1 MYDYKIRGR
10 VFIGVIVVAMG
21 LLSLRLAQLQL
32 IQTDDYIIESESNAL
47 QERRVLP
54 ARGAIYDRAGRV
66 VVNNEPSYT
75 ITITPRNFDR
85 DKIPLLA
92 DLLEV
97 PDSVVSARFTEL
109 HRYSAFQPG
118 KAFRDVP
125 EDVFSRV
132 AENLY
137 RLPGVGYDRDFR
149 RRYHTEATAA
159 HVLGYVREITDNEL
173 VRLGEEGYRQ
183 GDLIGKSGLEIG
195 YESRLRGRLGSEIK
209 VVNVHGLEVKS
220 WQDGAFD
227 NDPKSGY
234 DIHLGLDTDLQALAE
249 SLFVGKR
256 GGAVALDVN
265 SGEILALVSMP
276 DYAPD
281 VFTESMDPETW
292 NNLIT
297 SPEKPLYNRATMNRL
312 APGSTWKPFMAL
324 MALQEGKITPEEHIY
339 CRGYHP
345 LGGPSVFRDMHVH
358 GSIAVEEALEQ
369 SCNTF
374 FFELMMRTDIEVF
387 SKYARMFG
395 FGQQVS
401 TDISEQGAGL
411 IPDSSYFNQR
421 FPNWGPGFTINLG
434 VGQGDMGVTPLQL
447 ARYVAAVA
455 SRGMLYTPHLV
466 TRMVHQE
473 TGEILYP
480 KISAP
485 QKLPID
491 EAHFD
496 LVREGMKRVMEAG
509 TGRWIQIPGIPSGG
523 KTGTAQAPHE
533 RKDDSI
539 FILFAPYDNPEIAVA
554 VQVENA
560 GFGAVAAGPIGS
572 LMAEQY
578 LTGSISASPQRQWI
592 LQSVLAVRSESLLT
606 EDDESGEADGE
617 SAESEP
623 GDDA

>member
-109 HRYSAFQPG
+109 RRYSAFQPG

-276 DYAPD
+276 DYDPD

-411 IPDSSYFNQR
+411 IPDSSYFNR
-421 FPNWGPGFTINLG
+421 AFASEWGPGFTINLG

-496 LVREGMKRVMEAG
+496 LVREAMKRG
-509 TGRWIQIPGIPSGG
+509 DGGRDRKVDSDSRYSQRRKNRYGPG
-523 KTGTAQAPHE
+523 
-533 RKDDSI
+533 
-539 FILFAPYDNPEIAVA
+539 
-554 VQVENA
+554 
-560 GFGAVAAGPIGS
+560 
-572 LMAEQY
+572 
-578 LTGSISASPQRQWI
+578 SP
-592 LQSVLAVRSESLLT
+592 
-606 EDDESGEADGE
+606 
-617 SAESEP
+617 
-623 GDDA
+623 

>member
-109 HRYSAFQPG
+109 RRYSAFQPG

-132 AENLY
+132 AENFY

-173 VRLGEEGYRQ
+173 VRLGGEGYRQ
-183 GDLIGKSGLEIG
+183 GDLIGKSGLESG

-220 WQDGAFD
+220 WQDGTFD

-276 DYAPD
+276 DYDPD

-292 NNLIT
+292 NHLIT

-324 MALQEGKITPEEHIY
+324 MALQEGKITPAERIY

-345 LGGPSVFRDMHVH
+345 LGGSSVFRDMHVH
-358 GSIAVEEALEQ
+358 GSIALEEALEQ

-387 SKYARMFG
+387 SKYGRMFG
-395 FGQQVS
+395 FGQHVS

-411 IPDSSYFNQR
+411 IPDSAYFNQR

-533 RKDDSI
+533 RKDDSV
-539 FILFAPYDNPEIAVA
+539 FILFAPYDNPQIAVA

-560 GFGAVAAGPIGS
+560 GFGAVVAGPIGS

-592 LQSVLAVRSESLLT
+592 LQSVLAVRSESLHT

>member
-1 MYDYKIRGR
+1 MYDYKLRGR

-32 IQTDDYIIESESNAL
+32 IQTDNYTVESETNAL

-66 VVNNEPSYT
+66 LVNNEPSYT

-85 DKIPLLA
+85 ANIPLLA
-92 DLLEV
+92 DLLEI

-109 HRYSAFQPG
+109 RRYSAFQSG

-132 AENLY
+132 AENFY

-173 VRLGEEGYRQ
+173 VRLGGEGYRQ
-183 GDLIGKSGLEIG
+183 GDLIGKSGLESG

-209 VVNVHGLEVKS
+209 IVNVHGLEVKS

-227 NDPKSGY
+227 NAPKNGY
-234 DIHLGLDTDLQALAE
+234 DIHLGLDSDLQALAE

-265 SGEILALVSMP
+265 SGDILALVSMP
-276 DYAPD
+276 DYEPD
-281 VFTESMDPETW
+281 VFTESMDPATW
-292 NNLIT
+292 NNLVT

-324 MALQEGKITPEEHIY
+324 MALQEGKITPTEHIY
-339 CRGYHP
+339 CPGYHR
-345 LGGPSVFRDMHVH
+345 LGGPNVFRDMHVH
-358 GSIAVEEALEQ
+358 GSIAMEEAIEQ

-374 FFELMMRTDIEVF
+374 FFELMMRTDVEVF
-387 SKYARMFG
+387 SKYAHMFG
-395 FGQQVS
+395 FGQRVS
-401 TDISEQGAGL
+401 ADIGEQGAGL
-411 IPDSSYFNQR
+411 IPDSAYFNQR
-421 FPNWGPGFTINLG
+421 FPGWGPGFTINLG

-455 SRGMLYTPHLV
+455 NRGMLYTPHLV

-473 TGEILYP
+473 TGETLYP
-480 KISAP
+480 KIPAP
-485 QKLPID
+485 EKLPID

-496 LVREGMKRVMEAG
+496 VVREGMKRVMEAG
-509 TGRWIQIPGIPSGG
+509 TGKWIQIPGIPSGG
-523 KTGTAQAPHE
+523 KTGTAQASHG
-533 RKDDSI
+533 RKDDSV
-539 FILFAPYDNPEIAVA
+539 FILFAPYDNPQIAVA

-578 LTGSISASPQRQWI
+578 LTGSISSSPERQSI
-592 LQSVLAVRSESLLT
+592 LRSVLAVQSELLYK
-606 EDDESGEADGE
+606 EDDEHGEADGE

>member
-1 MYDYKIRGR
+1 M
-10 VFIGVIVVAMG
+10 V
-21 LLSLRLAQLQL
+21 
-32 IQTDDYIIESESNAL
+32 
-47 QERRVLP
+47 
-54 ARGAIYDRAGRV
+54 
-66 VVNNEPSYT
+66 
-75 ITITPRNFDR
+75 
-85 DKIPLLA
+85 
-92 DLLEV
+92 
-97 PDSVVSARFTEL
+97 
-109 HRYSAFQPG
+109 
-118 KAFRDVP
+118 
-125 EDVFSRV
+125 
-132 AENLY
+132 
-137 RLPGVGYDRDFR
+137 
-149 RRYHTEATAA
+149 
-159 HVLGYVREITDNEL
+159 
-173 VRLGEEGYRQ
+173 
-183 GDLIGKSGLEIG
+183 
-195 YESRLRGRLGSEIK
+195 
-209 VVNVHGLEVKS
+209 LEVKP
-220 WQDGAFD
+220 WQDGTFD

-276 DYAPD
+276 DYDPD

-324 MALQEGKITPEEHIY
+324 MALQEGKITPEEYIY

-395 FGQQVS
+395 FGEQVS

-411 IPDSSYFNQR
+411 IPDSSYFNR
-421 FPNWGPGFTINLG
+421 AFASEWGPGFTINLG

-496 LVREGMKRVMEAG
+496 LVREAMKRVMEAG

-533 RKDDSI
+533 RKDDSV
-539 FILFAPYDNPEIAVA
+539 FILFAPYDNPRIAVA

-560 GFGAVAAGPIGS
+560 GFG
-572 LMAEQY
+572 L
-578 LTGSISASPQRQWI
+578 SPP
-592 LQSVLAVRSESLLT
+592 ARS
-606 EDDESGEADGE
+606 GR
-617 SAESEP
+617 
-623 GDDA
+623 